1 MRKMAASVFKAK
13 CLSLIRHVGATG
25 ESVTVTH
32 RGKPIAKLVPAE
44 LENDDIFGFMQ
55 RKGMRIIGD
64 ITAPIP
70 VEWKVMKMTKQ
81 KK

>member
-1 MRKMAASVFKAK
+1 MKLMAASTFKAK
-13 CLSLIRHVGATG
+13 CLSLIRQVGATG
-25 ESVTVTH
+25 ESVTVTR

-44 LENDDIFGFMQ
+44 PENDDVFGFMQ

-70 VEWKVMKMTKQ
+70 VEWKVMKTA
-81 KK
+81 KKKK